1 MTKKNKLFSVIA
13 VVLLVGVLGFTAA
26 YGCVQANQYRREI
39 QYGYR
44 RALQDLND
52 HVGNIETALQKAPYA
67 NTATE
72 QNGIAAKLQKESGMA
87 KAALAALPVGDS
99 SLDNV
104 DKFIAQVG
112 DFATSLSRRVSAGEK
127 ISPDEYKTISSLG
140 SYSGKL
146 AADMQTVEVDFSG
159 SPTFHDAMQD
169 AAKDFSNFP
178 SLIYDGPFADN
189 VMNKKSEF
197 LQGKSAVAQGNAQN
211 IAAEFLQTGQ
221 NALSHAQDVAGTLP
235 TYNFT
240 ANGGLVTI
248 SVAKAGGYVAD
259 MANARSVDGRTLD
272 YEAALKKANAFLEN
286 RGIRNMKESY
296 YEITDNVC
304 LMNYA
309 YEQDGVICYPDLV
322 KVGVAMDNGEIVRF
336 QSTGYLMN
344 HKERKFSAKLTAAQA
359 QKSVSPSLSVQDC
372 KPALIPTDSGGETL
386 TYEFLCKGSQSDRV
400 LVYINANTGYEEDIF
415 ILSQSVRGILVK

>member
-1 MTKKNKLFSVIA
+1 MRNRFFSIAA

-26 YGCVQANQYRREI
+26 YGCVQADQYRRQL

-87 KAALAALPVGDS
+87 KASLAALPTGDN

-104 DKFIAQVG
+104 GKFIAQVG
-112 DFATSLSRRVSAGEK
+112 DFASSLSRRVSAGEK
-127 ISPDEYKTISSLG
+127 ISPDEYKTIASLG

-146 AADMQTVEVDFSG
+146 SANMKNLNVDFTGAPS
-159 SPTFHDAMQD
+159 FRDAMQD
-169 AAKDFSNFP
+169 TAKDFSNFP
-178 SLIYDGPFADN
+178 SLIYDGPFADH
-189 VMNKKSEF
+189 VMNRKSVF
-197 LQGKSAVAQGNAQN
+197 LQGKSAIAQGNAEN
-211 IAAEFLQTGQ
+211 TAADFLQTAQ
-221 NALSHAQDVAGTLP
+221 SSLTHAQDTAGALP

-248 SVAKAGGYVAD
+248 SVTKAGGYVAG

-272 YEAALKKANAFLEN
+272 YAAALKKAQAFLRD
-286 RGIRNMKESY
+286 RGIQNMKESY

-304 LMNYA
+304 LINFA
-309 YEQDGVICYPDLV
+309 YNQDGILCYPDLV

-336 QSTGYLMN
+336 QSSGYLMN
-344 HKERKFSAKLTAAQA
+344 HRERKLSAKLTAAQA
-359 QKSVSPSLSVQDC
+359 QKSVSASLTVQNC
-372 KPALIPTDSGGETL
+372 KAALIPTDSGGEAL
-386 TYEFLCKGSQSDRV
+386 TYEFLCKGSQNDRV
-400 LVYINANTGYEEDIF
+400 LVYINSSTGYEENIF